1 MKKAI
6 YLLIASIL
14 ILHGCTNQDLDDNK
28 LAVDEIVQ
36 KDSELFEQL
45 KKVAASEPGDG
56 DLIIDDQI
64 SCISFVYPIGIY
76 TVDSQGIAIN
86 LTALYSNQGLSDFLD
101 SLSPT
106 DEISISYP
114 IESNLSNGTALNIT
128 NNEELKESIDTC
140 IEEQKEEIV
149 SACNGIFAAGEVCYW
164 KVGYTFEGS
173 NDFLGAELD
182 GRGVTSL
189 EYGTLNTTGTWNA
202 LFIEDD
208 LFINLNFLNA
218 GAAGDYL
225 NKNWK
230 VIEYNQELFVLENE
244 NDELILNRYCTSD
257 GDDCFNLTF
266 EECELDATPGVAE
279 FVLGDYTSCILEILR
294 YDEDDYEVSY
304 FLSAADSQNEVN
316 PLDDQSVYNNTLPE
330 EEIFVNVLNLESN
343 EIERLSIALIANDCE

>member
-6 YLLIASIL
+6 YLLIAGIL
-14 ILHGCTNQDLDDNK
+14 ILHGCANQDLDDDK

-56 DLIIDDQI
+56 DLPIDDQI

-86 LTALYSNQGLSDFLD
+86 LTALYSNQELSDFLD
-101 SLSPT
+101 RLQAT

-114 IESNLSNGTALNIT
+114 IESNLSNGTALSIT
-128 NNEELKESIDTC
+128 NNDELKESIDTC
-140 IEEQKEEIV
+140 IEEQQEEIV
-149 SACNGIFAAGEVCYW
+149 AACNDIFAAGEVCYW

-173 NDFLGAELD
+173 NNFLGAELD
-182 GRGVTSL
+182 GRGVTRL
-189 EYGTLNTTGTWNA
+189 EYEDLNTTGTWNA
-202 LFIEDD
+202 LFIEDV
-208 LFINLNFLNA
+208 LFVNLNFLNA
-218 GAAGDYL
+218 GDAGDYL

-257 GDDCFNLTF
+257 SDDCFNLTF
-266 EECELDATPGVAE
+266 DECELDATSGVAE

-294 YDEDDYEVSY
+294 YDEDDYQVSY
-304 FLSAADSQNEVN
+304 YLSSADSQNQLN
-316 PLDDQSVYNNTLPE
+316 PIDDQSVYNNTRPE
-330 EEIFVNVLNLESN
+330 ENIFVNVLNLETN
-343 EIERLSIALIANDCE
+343 EIERLSIALVASDCD